1 MSVSALQT
9 AIWSLKVTNIIAP
22 GKTVEDGE
30 IFVAHVARCGKRR
43 HKIDR
48 NRRRRWHYAACFTRS
63 GHLMHITPRSADDS
77 RGAKNVSSASR
88 T

>member
-30 IFVAHVARCGKRR
+30 IFVAHIARCGKRR
-43 HKIDR
+43 HKLIGTVED
-48 NRRRRWHYAACFTRS
+48 
-63 GHLMHITPRSADDS
+63 GDIMPR
-77 RGAKNVSSASR
+77 VSHAPVI
-88 T
+88 